1 MDHVDDARLPALV
14 EHTGDAASAV
24 SPFATPGALRVSAGV
39 FDADDPAAALAA
51 RWLLRYPAGT
61 RAVYGTDLAEWFRFC
76 ERLGTTP
83 LEARLDHADAYA
95 RYLAEAPRL
104 SGRPLAASTVQ
115 RKLSAASSFYRY
127 LVGIRVL
134 TDSPFLGVARPAVSP
149 DSPTTGLDVAEMRRL
164 RAAAAADGPRSEA
177 LVTLLLNNGLRISEA
192 LACDV
197 EHLGY
202 DRGHRILRLHRKG
215 GKVARAPLAPPTAH
229 AVDAYIGSRAS
240 GPIFITATGRRM
252 DRHAAFRLVQRLA
265 RAAEVPAAADIS
277 PHSVRHSFATAALDA
292 GAELRDV
299 QDAMGHADPRTTR
312 RYDRGRHNLDRHATY
327 AVAQTLADTG
337 G

>member
-1 MDHVDDARLPALV
+1 MDHVDAKQLPALV
-14 EHTGDAASAV
+14 DPRADAASAV
-24 SPFATPGALRVSAGV
+24 SPFATPGALRVSADV
-39 FDADDPAAALAA
+39 FHAADPAAALAT
-51 RWLLRYPAGT
+51 RFLLRYPAST
-61 RAVYGTDLAEWFRFC
+61 RGVYGTDLGEWFAFC
-76 ERLGTTP
+76 ERLGTVP
-83 LEARLDHADAYA
+83 LEARLDHADAYG
-95 RYLAEAPRL
+95 RYLAEVPRRN
-104 SGRPLAASTVQ
+104 GRPLAASTVQ
-115 RKLSAASSFYRY
+115 RKLSVASSFYRY
-127 LVGIRVL
+127 LVSIRVL

-164 RAAAAADGPRSEA
+164 RAAAAGDGPRSEA
-177 LVTLLLNNGLRISEA
+177 LITLLLNNGLRISEA
-192 LACDV
+192 LACDI

-229 AVDAYIGSRAS
+229 AVDAYVGDRTT

-265 RAAEVPAAADIS
+265 RVADVMAAADIS
-277 PHSVRHSFATAALDA
+277 PHSVRHSFAAAALDA

-312 RYDRGRHNLDRHATY
+312 RYDRGPHSLDRTPPMP
-327 AVAQTLADTG
+327 
-337 G
+337 